1 MSKNTFGFLMNYV
14 TGETVRR
21 ATRAEL
27 RASKAAAKTD
37 GGAGTIR
44 VEIDGKEVACFVQG

>member
-1 MSKNTFGFLMNYV
+1 MSKTNYGFLMNYT

-27 RASKAAAKTD
+27 RASKAAAKRD
-37 GGAGTIR
+37 GGHGTIR
-44 VEIDGKEVACFVQG
+44 IEIDGKEVACFVQD